1 MKNSYEVIGNQI
13 KFYLQNDPT
22 KGWNQ
27 IQSPQFRNGQE
38 IYEWCRSSTNE
49 LVCQWDALNQNA
61 MSVSDAT
68 DFLYRW
74 VSWYVTEPLDSTA
87 LEIRKLP
94 DALAAFL
101 TNVPFDTIELMKRA
115 SHMVLECAYL
125 AIDWIPQL
133 FSILFF

>member
-22 KGWNQ
+22 KGWSQ

-87 LEIRKLP
+87 LRDSKITRCIGSVSYKCP
-94 DALAAFL
+94 
-101 TNVPFDTIELMKRA
+101 I
-115 SHMVLECAYL
+115 
-125 AIDWIPQL
+125 
-133 FSILFF
+133 

>member
-27 IQSPQFRNGQE
+27 ISSPQFRNIDE
-38 IYEWCRSSTNE
+38 IQQWCGSSTNE
-49 LVCQWDALNQNA
+49 MICQWDALNQNA

-74 VSWYVTEPLDSTA
+74 ISWYVTEPLDSTA
-87 LEIRKLP
+87 FEVRKLP
-94 DALAAFL
+94 DALHAFV
-101 TNVPFDTIELMKRA
+101 TNVPFDTIELLKRTA
-115 SHMVLECAYL
+115 QMILECIY
-125 AIDWIPQL
+125 
-133 FSILFF
+133 FSFQFFL